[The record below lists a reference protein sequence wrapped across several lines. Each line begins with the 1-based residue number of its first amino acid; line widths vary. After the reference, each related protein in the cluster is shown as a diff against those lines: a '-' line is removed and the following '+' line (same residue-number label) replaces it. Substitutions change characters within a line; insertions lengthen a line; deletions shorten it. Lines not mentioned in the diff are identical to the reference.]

1 MMSQLPHPLW
11 QTALVAL
18 AAGAA
23 VAAPTAAA
31 SQPVQVA
38 VAAPPAARAK
48 ATLPAPPTPAEAKTL
63 ATDFVRSYA
72 ASTRFHTI
80 GRWAGSLCVN
90 VVGLSLQQVEAVHD
104 RIAEVAD
111 SVGLTVLGPACKG
124 YNVEIAFAKDPQ
136 GTLESVKAHGVN
148 PLGDRTSETRDVK
161 TVTLPIQAWYVTNG
175 VVYADNDTNSTNSL
189 KVSVLY
195 QGLPPAG
202 APPGVPS
209 GSAFNPSPGTG
220 VGNGFPAGGGGGYGG
235 EGPRAFVNVLVIVDA
250 RRTAN
255 VEIGALADYVAML
268 ALSQPR
274 ALGQCNVLPS
284 ITDLFANCPG
294 RAPPNGL
301 TPADTAYLAA
311 LYTAA
316 GAVIGESQQSHV
328 VQRMA
333 DLMIDP
339 KVADRDLE
347 IGKAVAKGAECAAAL
362 STIDKALAGCRA
374 DRIR

>member
-1 MMSQLPHPLW
+1 MMSQLPHPFL
-11 QTALVAL
+11 QTVLVAL

-23 VAAPTAAA
+23 IASPTAGA
-31 SQPVQVA
+31 SQPLQVA
-38 VAAPPAARAK
+38 TAASPPARA
-48 ATLPAPPTPAEAKTL
+48 PAAAQPPSPAEAKTL
-63 ATDFVRSYA
+63 AADFVKTYA

-80 GRWAGSLCVN
+80 GRWANSLCVN
-90 VVGLSLQQVEAVHD
+90 IVGLSLQQVEAVHD
-104 RIAEVAD
+104 RITEVAD

-136 GTLESVKAHGVN
+136 GTLESVKAHGLN
-148 PLGDRTSETRDVK
+148 PLGDRTSETRDIK

-175 VVYADNDTNSTNSL
+175 VLYARNDTNETSSL
-189 KVSVLY
+189 KVNVLY

-202 APPGVPS
+202 APPGVPT

-220 VGNGFPAGGGGGYGG
+220 PENGFPTGGGGYSG

-250 RRTAN
+250 RRTGN
-255 VEIGALADYVAML
+255 VELGALTDYATML

-274 ALGQCNVLPS
+274 ALGQCNALPS

-294 RAPPNGL
+294 RPSPEGL

-311 LYTAA
+311 LYTAG

-333 DLMIDP
+333 DLLIDP

-347 IGKAVAKGAECAAAL
+347 IGKAVAKSAECAAAV
-362 STIDKALAGCRA
+362 STRVKADLGCRW
-374 DRIR
+374 DRTR